1 MTTKKYI
8 ITNVD
13 NKMVQEEIYTNILS
27 TNKKVNINV
36 ISVFG
41 TGAFV
46 IDLTDE
52 DKDNIMNEK
61 EVKIND
67 YDYEFIEMSD
77 CCSLDMNI
85 VDKKSFSK
93 KEIKEIEKITE
104 ELDED
109 YLDDKGWAHDDTNY
123 IMFGEVDLE
132 LENPEILIDPFE
144 EIKNMKLNKTKLR
157 NLKKEKLYELSSKL
171 NLNFEKN
178 NTKKEMIEKL
188 LPYI

>member
-1 MTTKKYI
+1 MTTKNYI

-36 ISVFG
+36 ISVFE
-41 TGAFV
+41 TGSFV

-52 DKDNIMNEK
+52 EKDDIMIKK

-132 LENPEILIDPFE
+132 LENPEILIDPFQ

>member
-13 NKMVQEEIYTNILS
+13 NRMVQEEIYTNILS

-171 NLNFEKN
+171 NLDVN
-178 NTKKEMIEKL
+178 NDTKKGMIEKL
-188 LPYI
+188 LKYI

>member
-1 MTTKKYI
+1 MTTKNYI

-52 DKDNIMNEK
+52 DKDNIINEK
-61 EVKIND
+61 EIKIND

-85 VDKKSFSK
+85 VDKKLFSK

-123 IMFGEVDLE
+123 IMFGEVDLK

-157 NLKKEKLYELSSKL
+157 NFKKEKLYELSSKL

>member
-1 MTTKKYI
+1 MTTKNYI

>member
-36 ISVFG
+36 ISVFE
-41 TGAFV
+41 TGSFV

-52 DKDNIMNEK
+52 EKDDIMIKK

-132 LENPEILIDPFE
+132 LENPEILIDPFQ